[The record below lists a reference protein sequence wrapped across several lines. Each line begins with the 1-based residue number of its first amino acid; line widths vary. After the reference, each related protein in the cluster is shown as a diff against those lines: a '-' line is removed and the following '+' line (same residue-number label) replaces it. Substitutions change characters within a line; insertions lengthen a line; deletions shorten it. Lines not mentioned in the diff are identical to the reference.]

1 MTCPAMPCDGL
12 IGIASTAEFVFVH
25 HREREARG
33 VILGLPPLFRQGTP
47 LSENF
52 ALCVYLFH
60 LFDPLRRGVGS
71 GAGFPAF
78 TALRMAISANIS
90 GPLPS
95 TASSK
100 CGRRRG
106 APVSPCLAPPNRSEI
121 GEQARFSVRMV
132 TNIPLIAPY
141 DPRQNRP
148 HRGEAWMMRFSN
160 DRKQLK
166 PQIQPTTQ
174 GCHPPRPTHASV
186 IAVVL
191 WQINLLRAGRQV
203 AGEKSNQVTLVQVGA
218 AGLMRMTT
226 LRPNPAARK
235 GTGHRALRAG
245 PADA

>member
-1 MTCPAMPCDGL
+1 MLQYLLALLLQTAARS
-12 IGIASTAEFVFVH
+12 AS
-25 HREREARG
+25 
-33 VILGLPPLFRQGTP
+33 
-47 LSENF
+47 
-52 ALCVYLFH
+52 
-60 LFDPLRRGVGS
+60 
-71 GAGFPAF
+71 
-78 TALRMAISANIS
+78 
-90 GPLPS
+90 
-95 TASSK
+95 K
-100 CGRRRG
+100 
-106 APVSPCLAPPNRSEI
+106 PVSPFEWSPTFRLSLRTIPVKIVCTA
-121 GEQARFSVRMV
+121 VR
-132 TNIPLIAPY
+132 L
-141 DPRQNRP
+141 
-148 HRGEAWMMRFSN
+148 WMMRFSN

-174 GCHPPRPTHASV
+174 GCHPPRPTYASV